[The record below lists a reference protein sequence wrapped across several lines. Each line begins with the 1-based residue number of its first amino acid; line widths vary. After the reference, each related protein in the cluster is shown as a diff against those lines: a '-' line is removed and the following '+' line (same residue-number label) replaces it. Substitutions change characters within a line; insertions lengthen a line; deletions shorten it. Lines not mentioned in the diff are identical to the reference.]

1 MWRILSNYI
10 RPIIRLSDYVGLL
23 AVLLDETKVGY
34 ESRGNHDPSGF
45 KTSSKTKKKQNNQFI
60 I

>member
-1 MWRILSNYI
+1 M
-10 RPIIRLSDYVGLL
+10 RLSDYVGLL
-23 AVLLDETKVGY
+23 AVLLDETEVGY